1 MPAPIAIRLNDDIPE
16 ERALRERYD
25 RLPRARRGE
34 WLRRV
39 FFAGV
44 DAIDREDGG
53 ASATTPARLS
63 RPVPVLRTT
72 QTPLVSAVSPSP
84 AAQTNGSD
92 DGVGA
97 ADGTTLRG
105 FFDQQ

>member
-25 RLPRARRGE
+25 KLPRARRGE

-44 DAIDREDGG
+44 AAIDREDGG
-53 ASATTPARLS
+53 AGAQAPARGS
-63 RPVPVLRTT
+63 RPPPAPRVA
-72 QTPLVSAVSPSP
+72 QAALVSPPAPGP
-84 AAQTNGSD
+84 AAPVNGSD
-92 DGVGA
+92 DGVSN
-97 ADGTTLRG
+97 ADGIPLRG
-105 FFDQQ
+105 FFDQ